1 MSDKCKKVKG
11 GKDLT
16 VCADMAEAISQEFAQ
31 LQSLRDLKTGR
42 RRQRVA
48 LVKKRTSFP
57 LLCCPWCRANIDTA
71 PRDTAAAPQGDTA

>member
-1 MSDKCKKVKG
+1 MSDKCKKTRG
-11 GKDLT
+11 ELT
-16 VCADMAEAISQEFAQ
+16 FCADMAEAISQEFAQ
-31 LQSLRDLKTGR
+31 LQGLRDMKTGK

-71 PRDTAAAPQGDTA
+71 PREATAAQQTQGGGK